1 MQNPGVLQVL
11 QHTVA
16 ASDDI
21 FFLNYGRWHYTNCY
35 GVEDAPYRQSLHE
48 LGRLYKVKLWHIT
61 DMK

>member
-21 FFLNYGRWHYTNCY
+21 FFLNFGRWHYTNCY
-35 GVEDAPYRQSLHE
+35 GVEDGPYRQSLHE
-48 LGRLYKVKLWHIT
+48 LGRLYQVKLWRT
-61 DMK
+61 